1 MSFEKCFCLLHDP
14 SQDQMRAIDQTTK
27 QEQTERQDDKLTN
40 KVRKLKSN
48 LNDQMQKNKDKDKVL
63 QENMYLACIFKLR
76 TL

>member
-1 MSFEKCFCLLHDP
+1 
-14 SQDQMRAIDQTTK
+14 MRAIDQTAK

-40 KVRKLKSN
+40 KVRKSN
-48 LNDQMQKNKDKDKVL
+48 LNDQMQKNKDKDKDNVL

>member
-1 MSFEKCFCLLHDP
+1 MFLFASRPFTG
-14 SQDQMRAIDQTTK
+14 SNVRAIDQTAK

-40 KVRKLKSN
+40 KVRKSN
-48 LNDQMQKNKDKDKVL
+48 LNDQMQKNKDKDKDNVL